1 MNILISACLIGLYCR
16 YDGKIKDY
24 PAVSKLFN
32 RPDITLIPC
41 CPEQAGGLPTPR
53 MAAERCGQQVKTC
66 DDRNVTEQFEVG
78 ARTACR
84 LAELY
89 NSPSSRCT
97 EKASVLKEK
106 SPSCGFKR
114 IYDGT
119 FSGTLT
125 NRSGVTAQA
134 LSDMGV
140 RIYGESEIDILTDSL
155 LP

>member
-24 PAVSKLFN
+24 PAISKLFN

-89 NSPSSRCT
+89 NCSY
-97 EKASVLKEK
+97 AVLKEK
-106 SPSCGFKR
+106 SPFTFTLSEKIEEGIETLYFVSSCH
-114 IYDGT
+114 
-119 FSGTLT
+119 FSI
-125 NRSGVTAQA
+125 GVN
-134 LSDMGV
+134 
-140 RIYGESEIDILTDSL
+140 
-155 LP
+155 

>member
-24 PAVSKLFN
+24 PTISKLFN
-32 RPDITLIPC
+32 RPDVTLIPC

-89 NSPSSRCT
+89 NCSY
-97 EKASVLKEK
+97 AVLKEK

>member
-24 PAVSKLFN
+24 PTISKLFN

-66 DDRNVTEQFEVG
+66 DDRNVTE
-78 ARTACR
+78 
-84 LAELY
+84 
-89 NSPSSRCT
+89 
-97 EKASVLKEK
+97 
-106 SPSCGFKR
+106 
-114 IYDGT
+114 
-119 FSGTLT
+119 
-125 NRSGVTAQA
+125 RSGVTAQA